1 MEKEPSL
8 IEKIPDKNL
17 MQFANSDSDAFA
29 SVIIELDLPEPKVE
43 FEKVKRR
50 GLETVAPVRVA
61 PETTKERAGMER
73 KVGEA
78 RDFLNGILESPAK
91 WLSAA
96 HIFIADATPSQL
108 RRIAEF
114 PLTRAIHPNRTYR

>member
-1 MEKEPSL
+1 MGKDPSL
-8 IEKIPDKNL
+8 TEKIPDKNL
-17 MQFANSDSDAFA
+17 MRFANSDSDVLE

-50 GLETVAPVRVA
+50 GVETVAPVRVA
-61 PETTKERAGMER
+61 PGTKTEREGMER

-78 RDFLNGILESPAK
+78 RDFLNGILESPAR

-96 HIFIADATPSQL
+96 QIFIADATPSQL